1 MRRWSLLL
9 LLAGCSDPATPPTM
23 EMVGGC
29 DGMLVEVANDSA
41 VHVPVSSP
49 ITWPSNPPTGGPHY
63 PIWAGWDRQYAQLER
78 GYYVHNAEHG
88 GIVLLY
94 HCDPECPDVVA
105 QLVADAQAMRVDTS
119 CTAPITKRVIVTS
132 DPLLPDGVQVAAVA
146 WNFAYTASCYDP
158 YVQTFAREHYAHSPE
173 NICADGANL
182 GGTPLNP

>member
-1 MRRWSLLL
+1 MRRWCPLL
-9 LLAGCSDPATPPTM
+9 LLAGCSDPATPPVM
-23 EMVGGC
+23 MMVGGC
-29 DGMLVEVANDSA
+29 DGMVVEVANDSA

-49 ITWPSNPPTGGPHY
+49 IVWPSNPPTGGPHY
-63 PIWAGWDRQYAQLER
+63 PIWAGWDRQYAQLDR

-105 QLVADAQAMRVDTS
+105 QLVADAQAMRADTS
-119 CTAPITKRVIVTS
+119 CTAPVTKRVVVTS
-132 DPLLPDGVQVAAVA
+132 DPLLPVGVQVAAVA

-173 NICADGANL
+173 NTCADGANL
-182 GGTPLNP
+182 GGTLLNP